1 MEMRDGFIIGVFN
14 YCDRWCETCAL
25 TSYCRVFADMARA
38 DAASDI
44 NMAPLISAPPARDD
58 GPGIPM
64 KWLEDVLE
72 EMQALGGGLLTNQ
85 EIAEC
90 EPRMAAG
97 HEEIYERAKA
107 YCLWVHDQVRALE
120 PNDRDGATDP
130 LAVVSWF
137 CSLNASKIRRALDG
151 LAEFDGDREFPPD
164 HEGAA
169 KVALL
174 GLDRS
179 SAAWQ
184 ELVATGRVSAGQA
197 KPCLEEL
204 HWLKT
209 QLEAAIPEARAFVR
223 PGFDEPEAVA
233 TLMARG

>member
-25 TSYCRVFADMARA
+25 TSYCRVFADMAGA
-38 DAASDI
+38 DAALDV
-44 NMAPLISAPPARDD
+44 NMAPLISTPPATCGR
-58 GPGIPM
+58 PGLPV

-72 EMQALGGGLLTNQ
+72 EMQALGGGLLTSQ
-85 EIAEC
+85 EIGEC
-90 EPRMAAG
+90 EPGMAAA
-97 HEEIYERAKA
+97 HQDIYERAKA
-107 YCLWVHDQVRALE
+107 YCLWVHDYVRSLE
-120 PNDRDGATDP
+120 RTDRDESGNP
-130 LAVVSWF
+130 LAVISWF

-174 GLDRS
+174 GIDRS
-179 SAAWQ
+179 LTAWQ
-184 ELVATGRVSAGQA
+184 QLVEERRITVAQA
-197 KPCLEEL
+197 RPCLEEL
-204 HWLKT
+204 TWMRQ
-209 QLEAAIPEARAFVR
+209 QLEAAIPKARAFVR

-233 TLMARG
+233 TLLATE